1 MPVAKPKKVSKRK
14 KAEPGGLPEEV
25 QALAPIF
32 RAELQAYQ
40 GKYQEAARAFAKAG
54 EPQKAI
60 DLFADL
66 RQWDEAKAFAQASKN
81 VDATELTRKQ
91 AEWAEE
97 TSDWSSAADLQV
109 SAGNA
114 LQAVRLLHEHK
125 PEGWIEKLSLIV
137 RQVTAEDVLRQC
149 ARAFLANGD
158 DRCGN
163 HAIDATSAQRSR
175 FR

>member
-1 MPVAKPKKVSKRK
+1 MSRESVAAVSRQCRSR
-14 KAEPGGLPEEV
+14 AGLPEEV
-25 QALAPIF
+25 EKLAPIF

-40 GKYQEAARAFAKAG
+40 GKYQDAARAFAKAG

-66 RQWDEAKAFAQASKN
+66 RQWDEAKAFAAASKN

-97 TSDWSSAADLQV
+97 TSDWSAAADLQV

-114 LQAVRLLHEHK
+114 LQAVR
-125 PEGWIEKLSLIV
+125 
-137 RQVTAEDVLRQC
+137 
-149 ARAFLANGD
+149 FLPV
-158 DRCGN
+158 C
-163 HAIDATSAQRSR
+163 
-175 FR
+175 

>member
-1 MPVAKPKKVSKRK
+1 MR
-14 KAEPGGLPEEV
+14 EPRR
-25 QALAPIF
+25 F
-32 RAELQAYQ
+32 RD
-40 GKYQEAARAFAKAG
+40 GVRAT
-54 EPQKAI
+54 Q
-60 DLFADL
+60 DL

-97 TSDWSSAADLQV
+97 TSDWSAAADLQV

-137 RQVTAEDVLRQC
+137 RRVAAEDVLRQC
-149 ARAFLANGD
+149 ARAFLANGAD
-158 DRCGN
+158 PCGN
-163 HAIDATSAQRSR
+163 TPSTRRRHDGVPRGLSHRSIR
-175 FR
+175 

>member
-1 MPVAKPKKVSKRK
+1 M
-14 KAEPGGLPEEV
+14 
-25 QALAPIF
+25 
-32 RAELQAYQ
+32 
-40 GKYQEAARAFAKAG
+40 
-54 EPQKAI
+54 
-60 DLFADL
+60 FADL

-97 TSDWSSAADLQV
+97 TSDWSAAADLQV

-149 ARAFLANGD
+149 ARAFLANGA

-163 HAIDATSAQRSR
+163 HAIDARFGEHGRVFAEEGLREEWSGAPTPVDAHTGEMKGPRRSMLN
-175 FR
+175 

>member
-1 MPVAKPKKVSKRK
+1 MR
-14 KAEPGGLPEEV
+14 E
-25 QALAPIF
+25 F
-32 RAELQAYQ
+32 RD
-40 GKYQEAARAFAKAG
+40 GVRAT
-54 EPQKAI
+54 Q
-60 DLFADL
+60 DL

-97 TSDWSSAADLQV
+97 TSDWSAAADLQV

-125 PEGWIEKLSLIV
+125 PEGWTEKLSLIV

-163 HAIDATSAQRSR
+163 QKLRRVTPSTRRRTRVSTVGK
-175 FR
+175 